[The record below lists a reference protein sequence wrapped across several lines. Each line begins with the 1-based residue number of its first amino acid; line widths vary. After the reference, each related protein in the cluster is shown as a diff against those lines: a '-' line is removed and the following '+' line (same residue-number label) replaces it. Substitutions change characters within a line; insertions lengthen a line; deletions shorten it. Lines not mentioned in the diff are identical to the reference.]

1 MRPLEISL
9 LLSIALILGWYL
21 LAQTSPSH
29 LRVLP
34 VFSLFLLV
42 GQVALE
48 GQRWQMWPAYLVS
61 IWLFVYVMRPYPS
74 VPGRWMILS
83 SLVLLIAAGT
93 IATLLPVFKL
103 PIPTGPF
110 PIGTVRRHLVDL
122 ERQET
127 QGNEGGG
134 CRELMVQIWYP
145 AARSGPPSPYRLP
158 SETTLRR
165 DRLALVK
172 THSAVG
178 VPVSDARPG
187 YPVILYSPSW
197 QGRRNE
203 NIAYVEELAS
213 HGFVVVGID
222 HTYGTDVTYLPDGRV
237 IRSNL
242 VNFIDCSSDLAYELT
257 LRGVNSQLQIR
268 ASDVRFVFQE
278 LERFDKADPDGLF
291 TGHLDLTRAGILGYS
306 FGGAVAMEACQAD
319 SRFRAGIA
327 LDSLLFGKSADV
339 GVEQPFLFLTD
350 DSPIPEVADLQVT
363 DGTKRRQALVQLNCV
378 QSMRRLIAERGG
390 YWIIVRGTKHPNFSD
405 GALSTPLKRR
415 SGVGPIDAS
424 RATRKVNQCVLS
436 FFKRFLNDCPDCP
449 SCSLEN
455 LCARTPE
462 LNLIQSASPKGR
474 TSPSQMQ

>member
-29 LRVLP
+29 LRVFP

-61 IWLFVYVMRPYPS
+61 IWLFVHFIRPHPL

-83 SLVLLIAAGT
+83 GLVLLIAAGT

-122 ERQET
+122 KRQET

-134 CRELMVQIWYP
+134 YRELMVQIWYP
-145 AARSGPPSPYRLP
+145 AASSGPPSPYRLP
-158 SETTLRR
+158 SETTLRG

-178 VPVSDARPG
+178 VPVSNARPR

-197 QGRRNE
+197 QGSRNE
-203 NIAYVEELAS
+203 NVAYVEELAS

-222 HTYGTDVTYLPDGRV
+222 HTYGTDLTFFPDGRV

-242 VNFIDCSSDLAYELT
+242 VNFIDCSSDLAYYRS
-257 LRGVNSQLQIR
+257 LREVNEQLHIR
-268 ASDVRFVFQE
+268 VSDVRFVLCE
-278 LERFDKADPDGLF
+278 LERFDKEDPAGLF
-291 TGHLDLTRAGILGYS
+291 TSLLNLDRLGVFGYS

-350 DSPIPEVADLQVT
+350 DSPIPNEEDLQVA
-363 DGTKRRQALVQLNCV
+363 DGTKRRQGLVGLDCV
-378 QSMRRLIAERGG
+378 QSMRRSIAEHGG

-405 GALSTPLKRR
+405 SALYQPLKRR
-415 SGVGPIDAS
+415 TGVGPIDAS
-424 RATRKVNQCVLS
+424 RATRIVNQCVLS
-436 FFKRFLNDCPDCP
+436 FFERFLNDCP

-455 LCARTPE
+455 ICARTPE
-462 LNLIQSASPKGR
+462 LNLVQSASPKGR
-474 TSPSQMQ
+474 TNPSHVP